1 MAVAAK
7 PYIRLFIVLLLIVAG
22 VLAVRFARSRF
33 LYLRR
38 EADNEFVSTYV
49 ELSIARERYGN
60 SPDSLNLA
68 FRAIYLKNNT
78 DSVWLAAYI
87 KKLAGQIEKSEH
99 IWSKVATKLD
109 SLQKNS
115 ASIDILK

>member
-7 PYIRLFIVLLLIVAG
+7 PYIRLLIVVLIVIAG

-33 LYLRR
+33 IYLRL
-38 EADNEFVSTYV
+38 EADNKFISTYV
-49 ELSIARERYGN
+49 DLSIARERYGS
-60 SPDSLNLA
+60 SPDSMNLA
-68 FRAIYLKNNT
+68 FRTIYLKNNT
-78 DSVWLAAYI
+78 DSAWLAAYI
-87 KKLAGQIEKSEH
+87 KGLAGNIDKSEH

-109 SLQKNS
+109 SLQKKS

>member
-1 MAVAAK
+1 MAAAAK
-7 PYIRLFIVLLLIVAG
+7 PYIRLLIFVLLIIAG

-33 LYLRR
+33 LYLRL
-38 EADNEFVSTYV
+38 EADNKFVTTYV
-49 ELSIARERYGN
+49 ELAIARERYGD

-68 FRAIYLKNNT
+68 FRTIFQKNST
-78 DSVWLAAYI
+78 DSIWLAAYI
-87 KKLAGQIEKSEH
+87 KGLAGNIDKSEH

-115 ASIDILK
+115 TSVDILK